1 MNYCTSC
8 TPAPPFPDNGFLIL
22 HNLEENVTARKFLE
36 NADGS
41 LSIPYSNGKELA
53 SLLQDLH
60 EQTNTSLIKGALS
73 RNPEQPLAYSPFS
86 YIYERVIYKDLV
98 SLINKGEFLSFFQPI
113 VNLESGQIFGY
124 ESLLRSFNP
133 PVSPFKLFDT
143 AIKTG
148 MQSILDRRAREL
160 AIIARSNQVKHG
172 IKSFINFIPSSI
184 YNPEHCLQHTFKMV
198 KQYGVSP
205 DDLIFEVVETEK
217 INDMEHLKSILDTYR
232 ANGMKV
238 ALDDMGSGYSTYE
251 VLENLKPDFV
261 KIDRHYI
268 TDCHQDSEK
277 QTFLKNVQAL
287 ADDLSIT
294 VLAEGIETEDEYT
307 FLQSIG
313 ITLGQGYLIGKPE
326 ASPAGQEKL
335 FADMIL

>member
-1 MNYCTSC
+1 MNFCTSC
-8 TPAPPFPDNGFLIL
+8 TPAPPFPDKGFLLL
-22 HNLEENVTARKFLE
+22 HNLERNFKPSKFTE
-36 NADGS
+36 YADGS
-41 LSIPYSNGKELA
+41 LSIPYSNVKELA

-60 EQTNTSLIKGALS
+60 EQTNTSLLKGALS
-73 RNPEQPLAYSPFS
+73 KDPEQPLAYSPFS

-98 SLINKGEFLSFFQPI
+98 SIINKGDFLSFFQPI
-113 VNLESGQIFGY
+113 VNLESGKIFGY
-124 ESLLRSFNP
+124 ESLLRSFDP

-160 AIIARSNQVKHG
+160 AIIARSNKIQRGV
-172 IKSFINFIPSSI
+172 KSFINFIPSSI

-217 INDMEHLKSILDTYR
+217 ISDMEHLKSILETYR

-261 KIDRHYI
+261 KIDREYI
-268 TDCHQDSEK
+268 TDCHKNYGK

-287 ADDLSIT
+287 ANDLSIT

-313 ITLGQGYLIGKPE
+313 IPLGQGYLIGKPE
-326 ASPAGQEKL
+326 ETPAAQEKL
-335 FADMIL
+335 FAGVVQ